1 MCTSKETQTH
11 ADKHFRL
18 YTSFVPWRSC
28 WFLVLKR
35 PSNIADKHFNFTPI
49 IIIWATRWQ
58 RHWNVCAF
66 VVWDTT
72 ITDGKSSNFS
82 FFMNYKFHIYKCLR
96 KVCFLT
102 DLSQKKHQISYSD
115 LLCSLRSLFHAYLN
129 PTLQKREGGDS
140 DPQPLFLC
148 HVVCGFPS
156 RSLTPNFSRTS
167 ETHEQ
172 TLCSPFEA
180 HFFAVTGRSGLTY
193 VMCEQRRQP
202 AQSELKAVNILR
214 QVTGFNR
221 PPKPPKWPRE

>member
-49 IIIWATRWQ
+49 IIICSTRWQ
-58 RHWNVCAF
+58 RHWNVRAF

-129 PTLQKREGGDS
+129 PTLQKREGGGGIATLSHSFSATLSVVSRLARSRQTSTLWLMNRSGDMNLGDTRTNTLFS
-140 DPQPLFLC
+140 FWSSFLC
-148 HVVCGFPS
+148 RDWQIRPDVCDVWAKTAACS
-156 RSLTPNFSRTS
+156 VWTKSLEYSQTS
-167 ETHEQ
+167 YR
-172 TLCSPFEA
+172 F
-180 HFFAVTGRSGLTY
+180 
-193 VMCEQRRQP
+193 
-202 AQSELKAVNILR
+202 
-214 QVTGFNR
+214 
-221 PPKPPKWPRE
+221 

>member
-58 RHWNVCAF
+58 RHWNVRAF

-129 PTLQKREGGDS
+129 PTLQKRGGGGDS

-156 RSLTPNFSRTS
+156 RSLTPNFNTLTN
-167 ETHEQ
+167 EQEWWHEPRRH
-172 TLCSPFEA
+172 TNK
-180 HFFAVTGRSGLTY
+180 HFVLL
-193 VMCEQRRQP
+193 
-202 AQSELKAVNILR
+202 LKLISLPWLADQAWRMWCVSKDGSLLSLN
-214 QVTGFNR
+214 
-221 PPKPPKWPRE
+221 

>member
-58 RHWNVCAF
+58 RHWNVRAF

-129 PTLQKREGGDS
+129 PTLQKREGGGDS

-156 RSLTPNFSRTS
+156 RSLTPNFNTLTN
-167 ETHEQ
+167 EQEWWHEPQ
-172 TLCSPFEA
+172 RHTNK
-180 HFFAVTGRSGLTY
+180 HFVLL
-193 VMCEQRRQP
+193 
-202 AQSELKAVNILR
+202 LKLISLPWLADQAWRMWCVSKDGSLLSLN
-214 QVTGFNR
+214 
-221 PPKPPKWPRE
+221 

>member
-58 RHWNVCAF
+58 RHWNVRAF

-96 KVCFLT
+96 KVCFFDRPFT
-102 DLSQKKHQISYSD
+102 EKAPDQ
-115 LLCSLRSLFHAYLN
+115 LLW
-129 PTLQKREGGDS
+129 P
-140 DPQPLFLC
+140 PLFSSLPFSC
-148 HVVCGFPS
+148 LFESNFTEKRGGGIATLSHSFSATLSVVS
-156 RSLTPNFSRTS
+156 RLARSRQTS
-167 ETHEQ
+167 
-172 TLCSPFEA
+172 TLWLMN
-180 HFFAVTGRSGLTY
+180 RSGDMNLGDTRTNTLFSFWSSFL
-193 VMCEQRRQP
+193 CRDWQ
-202 AQSELKAVNILR
+202 I
-214 QVTGFNR
+214 R
-221 PPKPPKWPRE
+221 PDVCDVWAKTAACSVWTKSLEYSQTSYRF